1 MMRNTKTINQ
11 IQVKSL
17 KILTE
22 IIQTKKNQNQK
33 IEQLYTKMTS

>member
-1 MMRNTKTINQ
+1 MMRNTKTSNQ